1 MWTEALKNGKYKAR
15 ERYLD
20 PLTGKTKIVSVTIE
34 KDTPRARKAAQE
46 QLRVKIEELQ
56 EEKKDSNLTIEE
68 LAGLYG
74 IHQQNT
80 VKPQSWKRDKVI
92 LEKITDLLGRDTL
105 ADRLSARYITETLE
119 KSKKENVTRNTYLV
133 HIKKFLRWAYR
144 NDYVESVAYLDK
156 IRPWTDNTKER
167 IEDKYLTSDEL
178 ETLLKGM
185 KVQKWKLLTE
195 FLALSGLRIGEAM
208 ALLDTDI
215 TDIIVVNKT
224 MDLNTG
230 SVTDSAKTDAGNRD
244 VFVQEELEPVIR
256 KIRKEKLLD
265 QVEHGY
271 RTDRFL
277 FDFYYQAYNK
287 YLKETTKRL
296 LNHSITPHALRHTH
310 VSLLAEQGVSLD
322 VISRRV
328 GHEGSDVTRKIYLHI
343 TERQKKRDHEKV
355 SKIRLLNEGAKR
367 EQKLTV
373 KQR

>member
-1 MWTEALKNGKYKAR
+1 MWVEAKKNGKFNAR

-20 PLTGKTKIVSVTIE
+20 PLTGKTKIISVTIE

-167 IEDKYLTSDEL
+167 IEDKYLTSEEL
-178 ETLLKGM
+178 ETLLEGM
-185 KVQKWKLLTE
+185 TVYKWKLLTE

-208 ALLDTDI
+208 ALLDTDV
-215 TDIIVVNKT
+215 TNVIVVNKT

-244 VFVQEELEPVIR
+244 VFVQEELEPVVR
-256 KIRKEKLLD
+256 KLRKEKLLD

-277 FDFYYQAYNK
+277 FDFNYQAYNK
-287 YLKETTKRL
+287 YLKETTKKL
-296 LNHSITPHALRHTH
+296 LNHQITPHALRHTH
-310 VSLLAEQGVSLD
+310 VSLLAEQGVSID

-343 TERQKKRDHEKV
+343 TEKQKAKDHEKV
-355 SKIRLLNEGAKR
+355 NSIRLLR
-367 EQKLTV
+367 
-373 KQR
+373 